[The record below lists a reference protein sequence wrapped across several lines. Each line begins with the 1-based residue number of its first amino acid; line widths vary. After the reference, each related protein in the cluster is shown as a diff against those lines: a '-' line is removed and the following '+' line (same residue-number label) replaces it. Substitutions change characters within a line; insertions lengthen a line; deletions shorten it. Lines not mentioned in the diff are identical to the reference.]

1 MLSHDSRDI
10 SSSIRLATGIV
21 VVAVHVL
28 SIVTISLIITV
39 SSSSSSDSG
48 STLDRK
54 STLTRS
60 GDRQKANLLTW
71 PA

>member
-39 SSSSSSDSG
+39 SSSSDSG